1 MRSPRTRGL
10 KRAAGGAE
18 TAYVEKPHEQAMAAK
33 PSKSIESRADAGA
46 PAPKRRS
53 LEWVREVLGR
63 QIRLEIGRKQQPQRT
78 AEEKKRDEEPV
89 PLSLVMQQCAEI
101 GARLLIHDP
110 ATQPV
115 RHLFILHDELRNGG
129 WERVEKLPLK
139 VIERALTEAE
149 ILDGS
154 EPSPLLTTIV
164 AELRELKTAAEER
177 AAREAAEGDW
187 EVPKVPEVSDSD
199 FAEWEEME
207 RSWAGTV
214 PAGLDIPVRDTTM

>member
-1 MRSPRTRGL
+1 
-10 KRAAGGAE
+10 
-18 TAYVEKPHEQAMAAK
+18 MAAK
-33 PSKSIESRADAGA
+33 PSKSIASRTDAGT
-46 PAPKRRS
+46 PPPKRRS
-53 LEWVREVLGR
+53 LEWVRAVLGR
-63 QIRLEIGRKQQPQRT
+63 QIRLEVGRKQPPAR
-78 AEEKKRDEEPV
+78 AAAGEKKREYKREVDEAV
-89 PLSLVMQQCAEI
+89 PMSLVMQQCAEI

-139 VIERALTEAE
+139 VIDRALTEAE

-164 AELRELKTAAEER
+164 AELREQKAAGEAR
-177 AAREAAEGDW
+177 AAREAADGDW
-187 EVPKVPEVSDSD
+187 EAPKVPEVSDSD
-199 FAEWEEME
+199 FAEWEQME

>member
-1 MRSPRTRGL
+1 
-10 KRAAGGAE
+10 
-18 TAYVEKPHEQAMAAK
+18 MAAK
-33 PSKSIESRADAGA
+33 PSKSIGSRSDAGA
-46 PAPKRRS
+46 PPKRRS

-63 QIRLEIGRKQQPQRT
+63 QIRLEVGRKQQPQR
-78 AEEKKRDEEPV
+78 AVAGEKKREDKREDDEAV
-89 PLSLVMQQCAEI
+89 PMSLVMQQCAEL

-129 WERVEKLPLK
+129 WDRVEKLPIK
-139 VIERALTEAE
+139 VIDRALTEAE
-149 ILDGS
+149 ILDCS

-164 AELRELKTAAEER
+164 AELREQKAAAEAR

>member
-1 MRSPRTRGL
+1 
-10 KRAAGGAE
+10 
-18 TAYVEKPHEQAMAAK
+18 MAAK
-33 PSKSIESRADAGA
+33 PSKSIGSRTEADT
-46 PAPKRRS
+46 PPPKRRS

-63 QIRLEIGRKQQPQRT
+63 QIRLEVGRKQQPQR
-78 AEEKKRDEEPV
+78 AAAAEKKREDKRDDRRENVEAV
-89 PLSLVMQQCAEI
+89 PMSLVMQQCAEI

-139 VIERALTEAE
+139 VIDRALTEAE
-149 ILDGS
+149 ILDCS

-164 AELRELKTAAEER
+164 AELREQKAAAEAR
-177 AAREAAEGDW
+177 AAREAAEGEW
-187 EVPKVPEVSDSD
+187 EAPQMPEVSDSD
-199 FAEWEEME
+199 FAEWELME

>member
-1 MRSPRTRGL
+1 
-10 KRAAGGAE
+10 
-18 TAYVEKPHEQAMAAK
+18 MAAK
-33 PSKSIESRADAGA
+33 PSKSIASRTDAGT
-46 PAPKRRS
+46 PPPKRRS
-53 LEWVREVLGR
+53 LEWVRAVLGR
-63 QIRLEIGRKQQPQRT
+63 QIRLEVGRKQQPPR
-78 AEEKKRDEEPV
+78 AAPAEKKREDKREGRREDDEAV
-89 PLSLVMQQCAEI
+89 PMSLVMQQCAEI

-139 VIERALTEAE
+139 VIDRALTEAE

-164 AELRELKTAAEER
+164 AELREQKAAAEAR
-177 AAREAAEGDW
+177 AAREAAEGGW
-187 EVPKVPEVSDSD
+187 EAPKVPEVSDSD
-199 FAEWEEME
+199 FAEWEQME

>member
-1 MRSPRTRGL
+1 
-10 KRAAGGAE
+10 
-18 TAYVEKPHEQAMAAK
+18 MAAK
-33 PSKSIESRADAGA
+33 PSKSIESRGDADA
-46 PAPKRRS
+46 PPPKRRS

-63 QIRLEIGRKQQPQRT
+63 QIRLEVGRKQPPQRAAT
-78 AEEKKRDEEPV
+78 SEKKRDDAEAV
-89 PLSLVMQQCAEI
+89 PMSLVMQQCAEI

-115 RHLFILHDELRNGG
+115 RHLFILHDELRKGG

-149 ILDGS
+149 IIECS

-164 AELRELKTAAEER
+164 AELREQKAAADVR
-177 AAREAAEGDW
+177 AAREAEGDW

-199 FAEWEEME
+199 FAEWELME

-214 PAGLDIPVRDTTM
+214 PAGLEVPVRDTTM

>member
-1 MRSPRTRGL
+1 
-10 KRAAGGAE
+10 
-18 TAYVEKPHEQAMAAK
+18 MAAK
-33 PSKSIESRADAGA
+33 LSKTIGSRSDACA
-46 PAPKRRS
+46 PPRKRRS

-63 QIRLEIGRKQQPQRT
+63 QIRLEVGRKQQPQRDAAGEKRREDKREGRRED
-78 AEEKKRDEEPV
+78 AEAIPM
-89 PLSLVMQQCAEI
+89 SLVMQQCAEI

-139 VIERALTEAE
+139 VIDRALTEAE

-164 AELRELKTAAEER
+164 AELREQKAAGEAR
-177 AAREAAEGDW
+177 AAREAADGDW
-187 EVPKVPEVSDSD
+187 EAPKVPEVSDSD
-199 FAEWEEME
+199 FAEWEQME